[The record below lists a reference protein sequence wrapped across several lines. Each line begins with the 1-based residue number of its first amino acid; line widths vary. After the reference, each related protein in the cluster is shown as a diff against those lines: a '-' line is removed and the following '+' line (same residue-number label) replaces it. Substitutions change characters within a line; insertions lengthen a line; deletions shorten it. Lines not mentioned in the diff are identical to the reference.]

1 MLATPLATRPVRPD
15 SDMYTMSVAVIVRVR
30 PDGLNTHVDEYFDR
44 VLDPL
49 YKQEPTRR

>member
-1 MLATPLATRPVRPD
+1 
-15 SDMYTMSVAVIVRVR
+15 MYTMSVAVIVRVG